1 MEDRTIHPSMKAVRA
16 AYALAA
22 VVFVAAVWAY
32 YKYTQGADGYDAPR
46 WLPAIG
52 LLVFLVPL
60 RMQWQRSLVTLRL
73 HDDHLTLETGFL
85 SRARRTV
92 DMAKIQ
98 DVTVRQTF
106 GQRLMGV
113 GDLIM
118 ETAGESGRIGIVN
131 VDRPRDIADA
141 IIAGSKRSSATRGG
155 GSLTGSSGG

>member
-16 AYALAA
+16 AYVLAA
-22 VVFVAAVWAY
+22 VVFAAVVWAY
-32 YKYTQGADGYDAPR
+32 YEYARGANGYDAPR
-46 WLPAIG
+46 WLPA
-52 LLVFLVPL
+52 LALFVFLAPL
-60 RMQWQRSLVTLRL
+60 RMHWQRSLITLRL

-118 ETAGESGRIGIVN
+118 ETAGESGRISIVN
-131 VDRPRDIADA
+131 VDRPREIADA
-141 IIAGSKRSSATRGG
+141 IIIGSKRSSATRGG
-155 GSLTGSSGG
+155 SLTGSSGA

>member
-1 MEDRTIHPSMKAVRA
+1 MEDRTIHPSMKTVRA
-16 AYALAA
+16 AYALAFL
-22 VVFVAAVWAY
+22 VFAAAVWAY
-32 YKYTQGADGYDAPR
+32 YEYAQSADGYDAPR
-46 WLPAIG
+46 WLPA
-52 LLVFLVPL
+52 LALVVFLAPL
-60 RMQWQRSLVTLRL
+60 RMHWQRRLITLRL

-131 VDRPRDIADA
+131 VDQPRAIADA
-141 IIAGSKRSSATRGG
+141 IIEGSKRSSATRGG
-155 GSLTGSSGG
+155 GLGGPTRA

>member
-1 MEDRTIHPSMKAVRA
+1 MKAVRA
-16 AYALAA
+16 AYGLAA

-32 YKYTQGADGYDAPR
+32 YKYAQSADGSDAPR
-46 WLPAIG
+46 WLPA
-52 LLVFLVPL
+52 LALVVFLAPL
-60 RMQWQRSLVTLRL
+60 RMQWQRSLITLRL

-118 ETAGESGRIGIVN
+118 ETAGESGRISIVN
-131 VDRPRDIADA
+131 VDRPREIADA
-141 IIAGSKRSSATRGG
+141 IIAGSKRSAATRG
-155 GSLTGSSGG
+155 GSLTGSTGG

>member
-1 MEDRTIHPSMKAVRA
+1 MKTVQA
-16 AYALAA
+16 AYLLAA
-22 VVFVAAVWAY
+22 LIFAAVVWAY
-32 YKYTQGADGYDAPR
+32 YEYAQGANGYDAPR
-46 WLPAIG
+46 WLPA
-52 LLVFLVPL
+52 LALVVFLAPL
-60 RMQWQRSLVTLRL
+60 TMHWQRRLITLRL

-118 ETAGESGRIGIVN
+118 ETAGESGRISIVN
-131 VDRPRDIADA
+131 VDRPREIADA

-155 GSLTGSSGG
+155 GLGGSSGA